1 MSENIGIILGE
12 PNSINY
18 EIFFKSITFLHKSKK
33 KFIVVGSYNFLK
45 KKYKINTLQIKLLNK
60 KNFNK
65 NKLEKIN
72 FFDVNFGIKANSN
85 IHIIDSFQIIF
96 ELLKK
101 KVIKKFINLAIDKS
115 KFSNYKYSGV
125 TEYLG
130 NKFNKNKV
138 NMLIYNERFSVLP
151 ISTHVPIAQINKFIR
166 FKKLLYACKNASF
179 FYNKI
184 LKKRVKIGILGL
196 NPHNGDNGVIGVE
209 EKKFINIWIAKL
221 RKKYDVYGPISPD
234 TSFIYQKKNNIDVL
248 IGWYHDQVITTFKT
262 IFGFKA
268 INITLGLPFLR
279 VSPDHGIGRDIINKN
294 LADRTSF
301 IKSLKFLFKYS
312 V

>member
-18 EIFFKSITFLHKSKK
+18 EIFFKSITFLHKSKNR
-33 KFIVVGSYNFLK
+33 FIVIGNYKFLK
-45 KKYKINTLQIKLLNK
+45 KKYKINKLQIKLLNK

-65 NKLEKIN
+65 SKLVKIN
-72 FFDVNFGIKANSN
+72 FFNVDFGIKVNSK
-85 IHIIDSFQIIF
+85 IHVITSFKIIF
-96 ELLKK
+96 DLLKK
-101 KVIKKFINLAIDKS
+101 KIIKKFINLAIDKS
-115 KFSNYKYSGV
+115 KFSNYKYSGI

-130 NKFNKNKV
+130 NKFNKNKI

-151 ISTHVPIAQINKFIR
+151 ISTHVPIAQISKFIS
-166 FKKLLYACKNASF
+166 FKKLLYACKNVSF
-179 FYNKI
+179 FYKKI
-184 LKKRVKIGILGL
+184 LKKKIKIGILGL
-196 NPHNGDNGVIGVE
+196 NPHNGDNGVIGIE
-209 EKKFINIWIAKL
+209 EKKFINIWITKL
-221 RKKYDVYGPISPD
+221 KKKFNVYGPISPD

-301 IKSLKFLFKYS
+301 IKCLKFLFKYS